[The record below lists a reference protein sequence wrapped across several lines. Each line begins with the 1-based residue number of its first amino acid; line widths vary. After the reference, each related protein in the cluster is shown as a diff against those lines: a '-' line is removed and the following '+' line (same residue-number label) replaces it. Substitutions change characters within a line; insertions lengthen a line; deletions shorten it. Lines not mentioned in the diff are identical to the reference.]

1 MAKPFQ
7 KDDPRINRS
16 GRPKKGE
23 SLTDILREL
32 GGIADVSTE
41 KGKIERRQA
50 IANRLWQMAIAGDL
64 AAIKMIYDR
73 IDGSPRQSVEM
84 TGTDGAKLMP
94 EKITI
99 EIVDPKKPKKGI
111 ATNDTL

>member
-1 MAKPFQ
+1 MARSFQ
-7 KDDPRINRS
+7 KDDPRINRN

-84 TGTDGAKLMP
+84 TGADGEKLVP
-94 EKITI
+94 DKITI
-99 EIVDPKKPKKGI
+99 EIIKPKTKPKK
-111 ATNDTL
+111 